1 MIYTLFF
8 DTEFVREFNKLD
20 KSIRDEAEKKLKK
33 LKENPKETG
42 KPLRYFSNLYELHVR
57 MFRIFYVVEESKVK
71 VLILA
76 MEHKDNTDKYLK
88 KLTKENIKDRLSKI
102 SG

>member
-1 MIYTLFF
+1 VK
-8 DTEFVREFNKLD
+8 EFVKEFNKLD
-20 KSIRDEAEKKLKK
+20 KSIRDEAEKKLAK
-33 LKENPKETG
+33 LKENPKEIG

-88 KLTKENIKDRLSKI
+88 RLTKENIKDRLSQI